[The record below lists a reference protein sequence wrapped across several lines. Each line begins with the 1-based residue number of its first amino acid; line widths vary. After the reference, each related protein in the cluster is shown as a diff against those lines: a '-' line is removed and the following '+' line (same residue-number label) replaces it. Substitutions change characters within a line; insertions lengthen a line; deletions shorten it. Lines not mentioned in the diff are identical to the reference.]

1 VSISSSLS
9 RTGVTAWQERRSRRR
24 RSPRGADASL
34 AIGVA
39 IVGVMMLAA
48 LLAGV
53 LSPADPI
60 RQDIPNALV
69 PPGTDGHL
77 LGTDA
82 LGRDV
87 LTRMLYAARTDL
99 FVAVGAVLLPLVI
112 GVAVGTVAG
121 YRGGIV
127 DRIVTGVINVV
138 FAFPVMVLLIALV
151 FILGPGIP
159 TIIAAVTLVSWVSYA
174 RLARDL
180 VRRERSMD
188 YVLAAKVSGLPTWR
202 ILGRHILR
210 NIIAQ
215 PVTFAMSDAVAIILF
230 ITALGFLGL
239 GVPPPAPDWGTM
251 IADAQPYFTTHW
263 WLAVFPG
270 LAICVAGLGLS
281 LIADGLSQKWNAQ

>member
-1 VSISSSLS
+1 MTISSSLS
-9 RTGVTAWQERRSRRR
+9 RTGVASWYERRSRRR

-34 AIGVA
+34 AIGLA
-39 IVGVMMLAA
+39 IIGVMMLAA

-53 LSPADPI
+53 LSPADPV
-60 RQDIPNALV
+60 RQDIPNALA

-87 LTRMLYAARTDL
+87 LTRLLYAARTDL
-99 FVAVGAVLLPLVI
+99 FVALGAVLLPLVI
-112 GVAVGTVAG
+112 GVAVGTIAG
-121 YRGGIV
+121 YLGGIV
-127 DRIVTGVINVV
+127 DRVVTGVVNVV
-138 FAFPVMVLLIALV
+138 FAFPVLVLLIALV

-159 TIIAAVTLVSWVSYA
+159 TIIVAVTLVSWVSYA

-180 VRRERSMD
+180 VRRERSME
-188 YVLAAKVSGLPTWR
+188 YVLAAKVSGLPTRR

-270 LAICVAGLGLS
+270 LAICAAGLGLS

>member
-1 VSISSSLS
+1 MSISSSLS
-9 RTGVTAWQERRSRRR
+9 RTGVAAWYERRSRRR
-24 RSPRGADASL
+24 RSSRGADASL

-39 IVGVMMLAA
+39 IIGIMMLAA

-60 RQDIPNALV
+60 RQDIPNALA
-69 PPGTDGHL
+69 PPGTDGHP

-99 FVAVGAVLLPLVI
+99 FVAVGAVLLPLAI
-112 GVAVGTVAG
+112 GVAVGTIAG

-127 DRIVTGVINVV
+127 DRVVTGVVNVV

-159 TIIAAVTLVSWVSYA
+159 TIIVAVTLVSWVSYA

-188 YVLAAKVSGLPTWR
+188 YVLAAKVSGLPTRR

-270 LAICVAGLGLS
+270 LAICAAGLGLS